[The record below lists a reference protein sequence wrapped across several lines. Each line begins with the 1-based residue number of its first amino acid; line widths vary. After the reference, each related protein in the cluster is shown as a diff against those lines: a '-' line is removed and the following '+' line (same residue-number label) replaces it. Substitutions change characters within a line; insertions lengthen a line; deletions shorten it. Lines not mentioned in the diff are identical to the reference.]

1 MPADVIAGR
10 YKLIEE
16 IGDGGMGVVWLGHDS
31 VLEREVAVKLIRPE
45 VVPTPAWAEVFAERF
60 RNEACI
66 TANIQHYGV
75 PQVFDAGLDQS
86 YDRLYLVMELL
97 HGSSLSDFI
106 SPQHPLPFSW
116 VAAIGAQIATVLSH
130 AHAVPAVHRDL
141 KPANVFVADDGTV
154 KVLDFGIA
162 RVLDSNRPR
171 LTGTGIPIGTGQ
183 YMSPEQHR
191 ALRTITP
198 SSDLYSLGCVLHELV
213 CGARVF
219 DSEDPFE
226 LARLHVEASPVPLRE
241 LRPDVPEPLETLVLR
256 LLRKTPDQ
264 RPADAFEV
272 YERLLPLLPL
282 PGTPASPS
290 DEAPAGIPDPTL
302 LYRRPNAPRQRDQG
316 AHVVPSPTLLNP
328 AAQHY
333 ATPATDLRDA
343 IRSAFEQ
350 SGNLLRQGQVS
361 DALAVLE
368 PVIAR
373 SSALLGPDSPRVLQ
387 LRMRHAAV
395 LVLAE
400 DPRRALPE
408 FEALATAYARTEGP
422 TSKNALQCRRQAAHC
437 RADLGQ
443 SLRAL
448 HLFREVLEQVR
459 AQEGDVSETAVDLR
473 RTIGILLLKEGSN
486 AEAAAVLRP
495 LYDDLCLLHGP
506 EHEDSQE
513 VAALLAHLRPR

>member
-1 MPADVIAGR
+1 MIAGR
-10 YKLIEE
+10 YKLIEQ
-16 IGDGGMGVVWLGHDS
+16 IGDGGMGIVWLGHDS

-45 VVPTPAWAEVFAERF
+45 VVPTPEWTEVFAERF
-60 RNEACI
+60 RNEARI
-66 TANIQHYGV
+66 TAGIQHYGV

-97 HGSSLSDFI
+97 RGSSLAEFI
-106 SPQHPLPFSW
+106 GPQHPLPFSW

-130 AHAVPAVHRDL
+130 AHAVPVVHRDL
-141 KPANVFVADDGTV
+141 KPANVFVAADGTV

-162 RVLDSNRPR
+162 RVLGSDRPR

-191 ALRTITP
+191 ALRAITP

-213 CGARVF
+213 SGEPVF
-219 DSEDPFE
+219 DSEDRFE
-226 LARLHVEASPVPLRE
+226 LARLHVETQPVPLRE
-241 LRPDVPEPLETLVLR
+241 LRPDVPEPLENLVLR
-256 LLRKTPDQ
+256 LLSKAPDQ

-282 PGTPASPS
+282 PGTPALPS
-290 DEAPAGIPDPTL
+290 DELPVGVPDPTL
-302 LYRRPNAPRQRDQG
+302 LYRRPNAPRQRADG
-316 AHVVPSPTLLNP
+316 VHAVPSPTLLDP

-350 SGNLLRQGQVS
+350 SGNLLRQGHVS

-373 SSALLGPDSPRVLQ
+373 SSDLLGPDSPRVLQ

-400 DPRRALPE
+400 NPRRALPE
-408 FEALATAYARTEGP
+408 FEALATAYARTEGAA
-422 TSKNALQCRRQAAHC
+422 SKNALECRRQAAHC

-443 SLRAL
+443 PTRAL

-473 RTIGILLLKEGSN
+473 RNIGILLLEEGRH
-486 AEAAAVLRP
+486 AEASAVLRP
-495 LYDDLCLLHGP
+495 LYDDLCLLHGS

-513 VAALLAHLRPR
+513 LAALIRHLRPR